1 MLIVG
6 YVALG
11 RAPLE
16 NATEFCNKIG
26 QEETSPFAPPW
37 EGRSLFALRVPVGL

>member
-6 YVALG
+6 YLALG

-16 NATEFCNKIG
+16 NATEFCNRNG
-26 QEETSPFAPPW
+26 QEETSPFAPP
-37 EGRSLFALRVPVGL
+37 VGGA